1 MFGKRRAK
9 PMAERSSQRVHP
21 ESAVLDIGQDTGAL
35 IIYTREE
42 LRGQEIEVSP
52 RGNDWRR
59 VHTEVLERRVQDRPV
74 FAALFAALTA
84 GEYKI
89 WAPDPSLVDQ
99 VTIVGGQ
106 VAEVDWR

>member
-1 MFGKRRAK
+1 
-9 PMAERSSQRVHP
+9 MAEIQSQRVHP

-42 LRGQEIEVSP
+42 FRGKEIEVSP
-52 RGNDWRR
+52 RGNVWRR

-84 GEYKI
+84 GDYQI
-89 WAPDPSLVDQ
+89 WTPDPKLVDN
-99 VTIVGGQ
+99 VTVVGGN